1 MGPSR
6 QEPQGCLG
14 PGWLWAMWRFSWPSL
29 DAWTRQRLHKRT
41 SGLGPKV
48 GRGGGRSKGR
58 GRGISIQ
65 LIEAIAGSPLLGF
78 VKWLLRHNIDPMQ
91 SGPTFN

>member
-29 DAWTRQRLHKRT
+29 DASKRQRLHKRT

-48 GRGGGRSKGR
+48 GRGGGLSKGR
-58 GRGISIQ
+58 GRGISTQ
-65 LIEAIAGSPLLGF
+65 VIEAIAGSPLLGF
-78 VKWLLRHNIDPMQ
+78 VKWLLRHNIDPML